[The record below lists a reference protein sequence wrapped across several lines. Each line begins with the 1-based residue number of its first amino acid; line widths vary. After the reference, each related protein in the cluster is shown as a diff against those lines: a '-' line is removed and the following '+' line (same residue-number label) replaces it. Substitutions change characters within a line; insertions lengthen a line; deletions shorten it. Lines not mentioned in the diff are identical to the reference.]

1 MSELHP
7 RSLVFTSDSDFVI
20 YRRNGRQVVPLPAPP
35 DR

>member
-7 RSLVFTSDSDFVI
+7 RSRVFTSADSDFAI
-20 YRRNGRQVVPLPAPP
+20 YRRNGRQVVPLLTP